1 MSLWFICAVCIE
13 SSLPPIAEKYAIVQM
28 DQFAYP
34 ITCWRTRA
42 RSHLGQLWLQLL
54 WVFLYR
60 FFWVSFSIIFRH
72 KSHTEFAQ
80 HHHGPMMLQVQVK
93 GSSGCSTSGNTRCA
107 LVPTLSLPTLVC
119 TVLPPWW
126 LERRARQGGNSTPL
140 GPGHPHCHLLPL
152 GVTLI
157 PPLIPVSLGQCF
169 HGRIQQ
175 ILSS

>member
-1 MSLWFICAVCIE
+1 MLSASKAHSLLLLRNTPSCRWT
-13 SSLPPIAEKYAIVQM
+13 SLLIQSPAEG
-28 DQFAYP
+28 
-34 ITCWRTRA
+34 
-42 RSHLGQLWLQLL
+42 HLGPFPFGSVMTTAAMNILVQI
-54 WVFLYR
+54 FLGEL
-60 FFWVSFSIIFRH
+60 FNPFFRH

-80 HHHGPMMLQVQVK
+80 HNHGPMMLQVQVK

-119 TVLPPWW
+119 TVLPPRW

-152 GVTLI
+152 GVTLV